1 MQAVHGGY
9 RPIQMRSMRPSTV
22 RVRPSQA
29 VYRRRRLAVLLLATI
44 TGLTAWFGLHQLT
57 GVSGGGPLT
66 AAGQPVSQF
75 NVRLATDVRM
85 IVQPGDTLWTLARR
99 AQPTGDVRPLVQS
112 LEAQRHGRML
122 MVGEHITVS
131 LAK

>member
-1 MQAVHGGY
+1 MQAVHPGF
-9 RPIQMRSMRPSTV
+9 RPIQI
-22 RVRPSQA
+22 RVPRQSA
-29 VYRRRRLAVLLLATI
+29 VVYRRRRLAVLLLAATVVV
-44 TGLTAWFGLHQLT
+44 TAWFGVHQLT

-66 AAGQPVSQF
+66 AAGQPVSKL
-75 NVRLATDVRM
+75 NVRLASDVTM

-99 AQPTGDVRPLVQS
+99 AQPAGDVRPLVQS